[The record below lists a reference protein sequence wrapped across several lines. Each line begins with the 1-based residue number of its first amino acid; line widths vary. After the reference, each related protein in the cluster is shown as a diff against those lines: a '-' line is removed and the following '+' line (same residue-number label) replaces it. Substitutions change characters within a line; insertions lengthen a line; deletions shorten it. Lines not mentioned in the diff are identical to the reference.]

1 MKILERFRHVIAIAS
16 VVLVVTTLT
25 TLVWSVALTV
35 QLIGDLLDGG
45 WRSNGLV
52 AELLGIID
60 LLLIATVQVIVA
72 VGLWELFVGELALP
86 ARLRV
91 ESLTELK
98 TVLAELIVLVIAIKF
113 VEKLINSKEALDVL
127 YYAGGVALVG
137 LTLVALSIGKKPSPA
152 AEESHRS

>member
-1 MKILERFRHVIAIAS
+1 LKLLERFRHVIAVAS
-16 VVLVVTTLT
+16 IVLVATTLT

-35 QLIGDLLDGG
+35 QLIGDLIDGG
-45 WRSNGLV
+45 WRSNALV

-72 VGLWELFVGELALP
+72 VGLWELFVGELTLP
-86 ARLRV
+86 DGLRV
-91 ESLTELK
+91 GSLSELK

-113 VEKLINSKEALDVL
+113 VEKLIDSKEALDVL

-137 LTLVALSIGKKPSPA
+137 LTLVALSLGKKSSKTDEPKDG
-152 AEESHRS
+152 